1 MGRIGRDFRPFLA
14 PGAMKSSGT
23 IVDLTDGEND
33 KQEVQKPPPYVRYP
47 PDAGDKDALFE
58 LDKES
63 VNRCNNS
70 EWMDTNLAEAVIHIL
85 LNDPQVLSADMRS
98 NVHAFSPHF
107 FTRLKEEPSPEAA
120 FQSVKRWGPGKTL
133 FSKDFVFFPV
143 VERSHWSL
151 LVLVRPFIILGS
163 VSKDAGL
170 SCILAMDSYYEN
182 DTNRSSFN
190 EAADK
195 LDNLPVVTCQQ
206 VLQQYLSVTQED
218 IGTNLREKLSG
229 KIPKEDV
236 AKFRSDLFH
245 KLERMHDEW
254 QVFLAAA
261 NTVTE
266 ELPAAAAAADV
277 EQAVVPAAAA
287 AGVDAP
293 GISGV
298 VVAIPMRSGLAGVDT
313 GASLMQF
320 QIGIHPPTSAQIP
333 TLGLSCAWFKL
344 IRYAERL
351 GCYTEDE

>member
-1 MGRIGRDFRPFLA
+1 MNPLLPDLNKLQSVMGRIGRDFRPFLA

-70 EWMDTNLAEAVIHIL
+70 EWMDTNLAEAVIYIL

-133 FSKDFVFFPV
+133 FSKEFVFFPV
-143 VERSHWSL
+143 VERSHWSLL

-170 SCILAMDSYYEN
+170 SCILAMDSVMDYHNHMLNTNKLKSYCYYVLCQYYEN
-182 DTNRSSFN
+182 DTNRSSFK

-195 LDNLPVVTCQQ
+195 LDNLPVVTCQ
-206 VLQQYLSVTQED
+206 
-218 IGTNLREKLSG
+218 
-229 KIPKEDV
+229 
-236 AKFRSDLFH
+236 
-245 KLERMHDEW
+245 
-254 QVFLAAA
+254 
-261 NTVTE
+261 
-266 ELPAAAAAADV
+266 
-277 EQAVVPAAAA
+277 
-287 AGVDAP
+287 
-293 GISGV
+293 
-298 VVAIPMRSGLAGVDT
+298 
-313 GASLMQF
+313 
-320 QIGIHPPTSAQIP
+320 
-333 TLGLSCAWFKL
+333 
-344 IRYAERL
+344 
-351 GCYTEDE
+351 